1 MIVRRENN
9 VKRYVKLF
17 CLFQAKVIDRDGFE
31 VLECVKGDQYIVD
44 MTNTK
49 VGNLCSGKLKVRTR
63 CLFCKLLC
71 TVKTLCSVTTTP
83 MTLCE
88 NGVVAVGQ
96 KLSIF
101 L

>member
-1 MIVRRENN
+1 M
-9 VKRYVKLF
+9 KLF

-49 VGNLCSGKLKVRTR
+49 VVNLCSGKLKVRTR

-71 TVKTLCSVTTTP
+71 RTLCSVTTMP
-83 MTLCE
+83 IMTLCE
-88 NGVVAVGQ
+88 NGVVALLKTCVM
-96 KLSIF
+96 L
-101 L
+101 